1 MFSLNVSNTL
11 VDKMIFGSYELLLVV
26 LSFAIAIIASYTALE
41 LANRVTPDLPLK
53 ARLSWIFGGA
63 TAMGTGIWS
72 MHFIAMLAFKLPIP
86 VTYDI
91 KITLL
96 SWADAIGASGLA
108 LLVLSRPKLSIQI
121 LLSGS
126 VVMGLAIASMHYL
139 GMAGM
144 EVSGATIHY
153 NQWLVALS
161 IVIAISASG
170 VALWLAVY
178 FRNLPKSSFN
188 WLKLSSALVMGI
200 AITGMHYTGMWATCF
215 IKIPEFV
222 LSADWRASN
231 SWLAIEIGIATFLI
245 LIATLIIS
253 LLDRR
258 YTDQLIWQT
267 ALKESAEREKAL
279 SMAIQRMRQTLDI
292 ESIFAATTSELRQ
305 VISCD
310 RVVVYRFNPDWSG
323 YFVAESVDE
332 GWISLYQEQ
341 NKNSQI
347 QENVTAYNKCL
358 FNKSNLI
365 SVKDTYL
372 QATQGGV
379 YSQGLPYRVVEDIYN
394 AGFNNC
400 YVTLLEQLQAKS
412 YVIIPIYSHRK
423 LWGLLA
429 AYQNSAPRQWKEREI
444 NIIVQISSQLGI
456 ALEQV
461 ELLEQTQQ
469 KSLVL
474 EQEIQERLHKEALLN
489 IQKQQLEEALS
500 ELKQLQT
507 QLIQN
512 EKMVSLGQLVAG
524 IAHEINNPLNFISG
538 NLDYIHQ
545 NLLDL
550 LKFVQIYHDEYP
562 ENRQK
567 IKEILEYADLDEMN
581 QDMHKSIGAM
591 SRGIERIQQFV
602 LGLRNFSRLDEAE
615 IKQVDIHEGIEN
627 TLLILQHRLQ
637 ATPQRPAITVVKNY
651 NALPLIECYPSQLN
665 QVFMNIIINAIQA
678 LEEKMQN
685 HQIYSEQNR
694 SLLDNYKISIETKL
708 INNNWIEIRITD
720 NGLGIDN
727 KNLNKIFDPFF
738 TTKPVGKGT
747 GLGLSI
753 SYQIITQQHGGTLTC
768 NSVIGEKSEFII
780 KIPTKNQV
788 YSM

>member
-1 MFSLNVSNTL
+1 
-11 VDKMIFGSYELLLVV
+11 MISGSYELLLVV
-26 LSFAIAIIASYTALE
+26 LSFVIAIIASYTALE
-41 LANRVTPDLPLK
+41 LANRVTPELPLK

-63 TAMGTGIWS
+63 IAMGTGIWS

-86 VTYDI
+86 VSYDI

-96 SWADAIGASGLA
+96 SWADAIVASGLA
-108 LLVLSRPKLSIQI
+108 LLFFSRPKLSIQI
-121 LLSGS
+121 LLGGS
-126 VVMGLAIASMHYL
+126 ILMGLAIASMHYL

-144 EVSGATIHY
+144 EVPGATIHY
-153 NQWLVALS
+153 NHWLVALS
-161 IVIAISASG
+161 VVIAISASG
-170 VALWLAVY
+170 AALWLAFY
-178 FRNLPKSSFN
+178 FRNLPKSSFD
-188 WLKLSSALVMGI
+188 WRKLSSALVMGI

-215 IKIPEFV
+215 IQLPEFA
-222 LSADWRASN
+222 LSIDERSPN
-231 SWLAIEIGIATFLI
+231 SWLAIQIGIASFLI

-292 ESIFAATTSELRQ
+292 ETIFAATTSQLRQ

-323 YFVAESVDE
+323 EFVAESVDD

-341 NKNSQI
+341 NQNPQI
-347 QENVTAYNKCL
+347 QENITADNSCF
-358 FNKSNLI
+358 FNQKNLTLI
-365 SVKDTYL
+365 KDTYL

-379 YSQGLPYRVVEDIYN
+379 YGQGVTYRVVEDIYS
-394 AGFNNC
+394 AGFNTC
-400 YVTLLEQLQAKS
+400 YITLLEQLQAKS
-412 YVIIPIYSHRK
+412 YVIIPIYSHSK

-429 AYQNSAPRQWKEREI
+429 AYQNSASRQWKEAEI
-444 NIIVQISSQLGI
+444 NIMVQISSQLGI

-469 KSLVL
+469 KSIVL
-474 EQEIQERLHKEALLN
+474 QKEIQERLRTETLLN
-489 IQKQQLEEALS
+489 IQKQQLEQTLS
-500 ELKQLQT
+500 ELKRVQT

-512 EKMVSLGQLVAG
+512 EKMVALGQLVAG

-538 NLDYIHQ
+538 NLNYINQ
-545 NLLDL
+545 NIADL

-562 ENRQK
+562 NDRSK
-567 IKEILEYADLDEMN
+567 ITEILEYANFDDLNEDMN
-581 QDMHKSIGAM
+581 KSIDAM

-602 LGLRNFSRLDEAE
+602 LVLRNFSRLDEAE
-615 IKQVDIHEGIEN
+615 IKLVDIHEGIES
-627 TLLILQHRLQ
+627 TLMILQHRLQ
-637 ATPQRPAITVVKNY
+637 ATPKRPAITVVKNY
-651 NALPLIECYPSQLN
+651 DVLPLIECYPSQLN
-665 QVFMNIIINAIQA
+665 QVFMNILVNAIET
-678 LEEKMQN
+678 LEDKMQN
-685 HQIYSEQNR
+685 NQLYSEQDNL
-694 SLLDNYKISIETKL
+694 LLDNYIIFIKSKL
-708 INNNWIEIRITD
+708 INNNWIEIRFID
-720 NGLGIDN
+720 NGLGID
-727 KNLNKIFDPFF
+727 KNNLDKIFDPFF

-753 SYQIITQQHGGTLTC
+753 SYQIITQQHRGELTC
-768 NSVIGEKSEFII
+768 NSIVAEKSEFII
-780 KIPTKNQV
+780 KIPTKNQD